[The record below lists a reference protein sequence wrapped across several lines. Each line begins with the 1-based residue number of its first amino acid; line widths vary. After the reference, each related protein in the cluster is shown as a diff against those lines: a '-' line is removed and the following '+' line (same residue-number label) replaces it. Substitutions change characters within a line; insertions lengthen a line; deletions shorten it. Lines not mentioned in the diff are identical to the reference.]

1 LFANELLPK
10 SVFRLVTIR
19 GQLSHD
25 FAQRNRTFLFDLQSP
40 IVFTRMQLFDESVQ
54 GASED

>member
-25 FAQRNRTFLFDLQSP
+25 LRKGTGRFYSTCKVP
-40 IVFTRMQLFDESVQ
+40 
-54 GASED
+54 